1 MLKVKDLTV
10 KYPTQKKY
18 ALKSVNF
25 EAQIGDFI
33 VVAGASGSGKST
45 LAQVL
50 MTLIPNFTQA
60 EISGDISFNNLSFN
74 EFTRENLVN
83 TLGYVPQ
90 YPSDFTTSLLVE
102 EEIVFLL
109 ENLAIDSEEILSS
122 LNQVLEELG
131 ISKLKRRLI
140 PELSSGELQRVF
152 LASALAFTPPIIILD
167 EPIARIDP
175 KTEVKLVELLRNLAD
190 KGHLVIAFEHRLDY
204 IATKADRLIILKK
217 GEIVSD
223 EHPSKTIEMLEEID
237 PPELSLIDSKNKDK
251 ILSLEDQIDSKRI
264 ISRIKKANTSELFKL
279 ENKKP
284 SDTVISLNHV
294 NFRYSNKSNW
304 ILKDINLQ
312 FKKGESIGLM
322 GINGCGKSTL
332 MKIILGVEKVKE
344 GEVWSKGRRI
354 NNVRRGKKDSIYVP
368 ENAKLFLVGP
378 TPVKDL
384 ERQLRNEEEVVEI
397 YSKFKM
403 QKLMK
408 RKLYHLSEGERRLF
422 ALINSFHFQE
432 DFILLDEPT
441 IALDKKGRRILLELV
456 KTATDNGNTIILAS
470 NDPRIVTSLDRLIV
484 IEKGNICLDG
494 PPREVLY
501 NLEKHT
507 NLIPNQTVRFIQK
520 LEKETGLSL
529 PRILN
534 PREFN
539 VLLREVE

>member
-1 MLKVKDLTV
+1 
-10 KYPTQKKY
+10 
-18 ALKSVNF
+18 
-25 EAQIGDFI
+25 
-33 VVAGASGSGKST
+33 
-45 LAQVL
+45 
-50 MTLIPNFTQA
+50 
-60 EISGDISFNNLSFN
+60 
-74 EFTRENLVN
+74 
-83 TLGYVPQ
+83 
-90 YPSDFTTSLLVE
+90 SLLVE

-109 ENLAIDSEEILSS
+109 ENLAVDSEKILSS

-204 IATKADRLIILKK
+204 IVTKADRLIILKK

-223 EHPSKTIEMLEEID
+223 EHTSKNIEMLEEID
-237 PPELSLIDSKNKDK
+237 PPELSLIDTKNEEK

-264 ISRIKKANTSELFKL
+264 ISRIEKANISELFKL

-284 SDTVISLNHV
+284 SDTAISLNHV
-294 NFRYSNKSNW
+294 NFRYNNKKDW

-332 MKIILGVEKVKE
+332 MKVILGVEKVKE
-344 GEVWSKGRRI
+344 GEVWHKGRRI
-354 NNVRRGKKDSIYVP
+354 KNVRKGKKDSIYVP
-368 ENAKLFLVGP
+368 ENAKLFLIGP

-384 ERQLRNEEEVVEI
+384 ERQLRNEEEVMEI

-441 IALDKKGRRILLELV
+441 IALDKKGRTILLELI
-456 KTATDNGNTIILAS
+456 KTAKNKGNTVILAS

-501 NLEKHT
+501 NLEPHT

-534 PREFN
+534 PKEFN
-539 VLLREVE
+539 VLLKEAE

>member
-10 KYPTQKKY
+10 KYPTQRSY

-25 EAQIGDFI
+25 EAQIGEFI

-50 MTLIPNFTQA
+50 MTLIPNFTKA
-60 EISGDISFNNLSFN
+60 EISGDVSFNNLSFN

-109 ENLAIDSEEILSS
+109 ENLAVDSEEILSS
-122 LNQVLEELG
+122 LNHVLGELG

-190 KGHLVIAFEHRLDY
+190 KGHLIIAFEHRLDY
-204 IATKADRLIILKK
+204 IVTKADRLIILKK

-223 EHPSKTIEMLEEID
+223 EHPSTNVEMLEEID
-237 PPELSLIDSKNKDK
+237 PPELSLINHKNKEK
-251 ILSLEDQIDSKRI
+251 ILSLENHIDSKRI
-264 ISRIKKANTSELFKL
+264 ISRIKNANISELFKL

-284 SDTVISLNHV
+284 SDTAISLNHV
-294 NFRYSNKSNW
+294 NFRYNNKKDW

-332 MKIILGVEKVKE
+332 MKVILGVEKVKE
-344 GEVWSKGRRI
+344 GEVWHKGRRI
-354 NNVRRGKKDSIYVP
+354 KNVRKGKKDSIYVP
-368 ENAKLFLVGP
+368 ENAKLFLIGP

-384 ERQLRNEEEVVEI
+384 ERQLRNEEEVMEI

-441 IALDKKGRRILLELV
+441 IALDKKGRTILLELV
-456 KTATDNGNTIILAS
+456 KTAKNKGNTVILAS

-501 NLEKHT
+501 NLEQHT

-534 PREFN
+534 PKEFN
-539 VLLREVE
+539 DLLKEAE

>member
-1 MLKVKDLTV
+1 
-10 KYPTQKKY
+10 
-18 ALKSVNF
+18 
-25 EAQIGDFI
+25 
-33 VVAGASGSGKST
+33 
-45 LAQVL
+45 
-50 MTLIPNFTQA
+50 
-60 EISGDISFNNLSFN
+60 
-74 EFTRENLVN
+74 
-83 TLGYVPQ
+83 
-90 YPSDFTTSLLVE
+90 
-102 EEIVFLL
+102 
-109 ENLAIDSEEILSS
+109 
-122 LNQVLEELG
+122 
-131 ISKLKRRLI
+131 
-140 PELSSGELQRVF
+140 
-152 LASALAFTPPIIILD
+152 
-167 EPIARIDP
+167 
-175 KTEVKLVELLRNLAD
+175 LVELLRNLAD

-204 IATKADRLIILKK
+204 IVTKADRLIILKK

-223 EHPSKTIEMLEEID
+223 EHPSKNIEMLEEID
-237 PPELSLIDSKNKDK
+237 PPELSLIDTKNEEK

-264 ISRIKKANTSELFKL
+264 ISRIEKANISELFKL

-284 SDTVISLNHV
+284 SDTAISLNHV
-294 NFRYSNKSNW
+294 NFRYNNKKDW

-332 MKIILGVEKVKE
+332 MKVILGVEKVKE
-344 GEVWSKGRRI
+344 GEVWHKGRRI
-354 NNVRRGKKDSIYVP
+354 KNVRKGKKDSIYVP
-368 ENAKLFLVGP
+368 ENAKLFLIGP

-384 ERQLRNEEEVVEI
+384 ERQLRNEEEVMEI

-441 IALDKKGRRILLELV
+441 IALDKKGRTILLELI
-456 KTATDNGNTIILAS
+456 KTAKNKGNTVILAS

-501 NLEKHT
+501 NLEPHT

-534 PREFN
+534 PKEFN
-539 VLLREVE
+539 VLLKEAE